1 MRDTQRSDGVR
12 EGKSSMKAYMY
23 VYMDGYILCVYVCV
37 ICLIYTF
44 ESILLSTYIE
54 AIVTKVLRCLEIGLI
69 LFSTTILY

>member
-1 MRDTQRSDGVR
+1 MR